1 MKFFKN
7 LHKIINKDLPTNP
20 KTNLFRNLTY
30 KEKQAVELYDFRDIS
45 REDPNNNVIIT
56 CEHASNETHKYKF
69 PKDEEKWL
77 DTHWGYDIG
86 SKDMGLELSEK
97 AEIISIFSN
106 FSRLLIDPNRTLIS
120 STLIRTHVEKNIEL
134 SVNRE
139 EFLDEEKRIEI
150 FYLPYYKIMK
160 EALNYIK
167 PKYALSIHS
176 FTKQYE
182 DNPERKF
189 EVGILYR
196 EKTLLVDMIES
207 AYKKEGVS
215 YRLNEP
221 YKPEDGVCFAMDAV
235 NTWNW
240 PEWSTDVVLLEFRND
255 YCSDPAWRKK
265 QVDILAHIVNELK
278 NKH

>member
-7 LHKIINKDLPTNP
+7 LNKIINRDLPTNP
-20 KTNLFRNLTY
+20 KTNLFRTLTY
-30 KEKQAVELYDFRDIS
+30 QEKQAVELYDFRDIS
-45 REDPNNNVIIT
+45 TGNPNNNVIIT

-69 PKDEEKWL
+69 PRNEEKWL
-77 DTHWGYDIG
+77 ESHWGYDIG

-97 AEIISIFSN
+97 AEIMSIFSN
-106 FSRLLIDPNRTLIS
+106 FSRLLIDPNRTMIS
-120 STLIRTHVEKNIEL
+120 STLIRKHVEKNIEL
-134 SVNRE
+134 SVNRDE
-139 EFLDEEKRIEI
+139 VLDEEKRIEI
-150 FYLPYYKIMK
+150 FYLPYYRIMK
-160 EALNYIK
+160 EALNYIQ

-189 EVGILYR
+189 EVGILFR

-240 PEWSTDVVLLEFRND
+240 PHWSTDVVLLEFRND

-265 QVDILAHIVNELK
+265 QVNILSPIINELK